1 MSRIVVKNLPTYFHY
16 FNTFTLPHVFSRL
29 GFLLSNTQKSKM
41 LILTISFMSQ
51 MCMPIEPGRNEKQN
65 TFAVQTSSLFCHKI
79 SKIAVNYKFV

>member
-65 TFAVQTSSLFCHKI
+65 TFAVQTNSLFCHKI
-79 SKIAVNYKFV
+79 SKIAVNCN